1 MQVRLLADRATWRR
15 DEAVVVWVVV
25 LNDTYEDTAVDRRLL
40 VGPTP
45 VPEQAGARPFPV
57 SVEPSAA
64 SEDENMV
71 PLRPFCLYGR
81 QREFGGLPPGRVR
94 FHGYLLK
101 AAADVLLPQGP
112 QDVQALLAAAEPLEV
127 TVLD

>member
-1 MQVRLLADRATWRR
+1 MQVRLLTDRATWRR
-15 DEAVVVWVVV
+15 TEAVVVWVVV
-25 LNDTYEDTAVDRRLL
+25 LNDTYEDTTVDRRLL

-45 VPEQAGARPFPV
+45 VPEQAGTRPFPV

-64 SEDENMV
+64 REDDNMV

-81 QREFGGLPPGRVR
+81 QREFGGLPAGRVR

-101 AAADVLLPQGP
+101 TATDVLLPHGP
-112 QDVQALLAAAEPLEV
+112 QDGQSLLTAAEPLEV
-127 TVLD
+127 TVTD